1 MLLIGWRKYIFKL
14 SHMTVITPFQ
24 RCVLKNIGMCAGTH
38 FHSPNQQTQY
48 TNTAWNICV
57 KNIPTKEDIIE
68 DNSIM

>member
-1 MLLIGWRKYIFKL
+1 
-14 SHMTVITPFQ
+14 MTVITPFQ
-24 RCVLKNIGMCAGTH
+24 RCVLKNISMCAGTH

-57 KNIPTKEDIIE
+57 KNIPTEEDIIE